1 MTTPNSTKAQTAAST
16 TPPELVIT
24 RINDRF
30 VSIKRGS
37 VSEVVFSP
45 IHPGIKLFGDT
56 PPASASQ
63 PVAANP
69 VSPGK
74 ADVAVTPVLDK
85 PVKAS
90 PAPSAAALP
99 VTSTPAAT
107 PAPVISKA
115 PSVTPSSTSAPAAAV
130 VAAPAASPPP
140 VTPAVAAAPVT
151 SPPPVTP
158 NPVIIHAPSIT
169 PASTS
174 SPGAAAPVTS
184 TPSVTPAPVVSKA
197 PSVAPTRISA
207 PPAAA
212 TPVASTPATGAP
224 AGSNAATA
232 TASTPPAAP
241 AIDLVAQANAARYLE
256 TFNAPAPFGDEDA
269 KPKKSKQVAVQKN
282 LSLDEDTDDLSLGSS
297 LNGIGNA
304 LDNRL
309 TGNDQNNILD
319 GMGGADTL
327 IGGKGDDSYYVN
339 NAGDKV
345 VEQAGEGVDTLYATV
360 GTTLS
365 ANVENL
371 VLLDASKPQSAVVNG
386 VNVLV
391 YGMPR
396 SYQLD
401 YDQGGEVEGY
411 WGTCGETSVANVTLM
426 GGHAVSEKEVVER
439 AIKENLC
446 DTAAESADTRG
457 ATSEDDRQAL
467 LQDFGFAASIDE
479 EVDLKAV
486 AQSIKDGKGVVISVS
501 ASKLWDLH
509 EENEDASDHAIT
521 VTGVACSAASGK
533 IVGFYIADSGR
544 GLASDMCRFVSLQR
558 LREATNVYGAD
569 TVTTDDPIKLRN
581 QNLDATG
588 NELDNILVGNRGNNT
603 LTGGKGNDLLIG
615 GAGNDTYAFAK
626 GDGQD
631 VLYDHDATKG
641 NLDTLRFSDA
651 KQNNLWLS
659 KAGNDLR
666 IDVLGTTDQV
676 LVKDW
681 YVGGDS
687 GSDNHVERIKTAD
700 GKTLYD
706 SDVDKLVQAMA
717 SFAPPAAT
725 QTRWPETAGGHGK
738 VLLTISH

>member
-1 MTTPNSTKAQTAAST
+1 MSTSLASSNSST
-16 TPPELVIT
+16 TLAKPIDPVIT
-24 RINDRF
+24 RIDDRF
-30 VSIKRGS
+30 VSIRRGS

-45 IHPGIKLFGDT
+45 IRPGITLFGSA
-56 PPASASQ
+56 PPA
-63 PVAANP
+63 P
-69 VSPGK
+69 VS
-74 ADVAVTPVLDK
+74 K
-85 PVKAS
+85 PATAS
-90 PAPSAAALP
+90 PAP
-99 VTSTPAAT
+99 
-107 PAPVISKA
+107 
-115 PSVTPSSTSAPAAAV
+115 
-130 VAAPAASPPP
+130 
-140 VTPAVAAAPVT
+140 AVA
-151 SPPPVTP
+151 
-158 NPVIIHAPSIT
+158 IT
-169 PASTS
+169 PASTPAVTPVAVTS
-174 SPGAAAPVTS
+174 KPASTVPVSTDIPPLTPPSAIISKPVIAPPVTPYTPPIIAPPITPGAPAMPVASSAPPLTPTPAASTAPAMPPASTS
-184 TPSVTPAPVVSKA
+184 TANQTPAPA
-197 PSVAPTRISA
+197 PADTA
-207 PPAAA
+207 PP
-212 TPVASTPATGAP
+212 V
-224 AGSNAATA
+224 
-232 TASTPPAAP
+232 
-241 AIDLVAQANAARYLE
+241 DLIAQANVARYQDN
-256 TFNAPAPFGDEDA
+256 FYAPAPFGDEA
-269 KPKKSKQVAVQKN
+269 PKSKKDKPAVAAKF
-282 LSLDEDTDDLSLGSS
+282 LSLDEDTDDLSLESS
-297 LNGIGNA
+297 LSGIGNG

-309 TGNDQNNILD
+309 TGNEQNNILD
-319 GMGGADTL
+319 GMGGADTM
-327 IGGKGDDSYYVN
+327 IGGKGDDSYYVD
-339 NAGDKV
+339 NAGDKI
-345 VEQAGEGVDTLYATV
+345 VEQAGEGVDTLYATAS
-360 GTTLS
+360 TTLA

-401 YDQGGEVEGY
+401 YDQGGEVDGY

-426 GGHAVSEKEVVER
+426 GGHAASEKEVVQR

-446 DTAAESADTRG
+446 DTAAESADMRG

-467 LQDFGFAASIDE
+467 LQDFGFASTIDE
-479 EVDLKAV
+479 QVDLKAV
-486 AQSIKDGKGVVISVS
+486 AQSIKDGKGVIISVS

-509 EENEDASDHAIT
+509 EDNEQYSDHAIT

-544 GLASDMCRFVSLQR
+544 GLSSDMCRFVTLQR

-569 TVTTDDPIKLRN
+569 TVTTDAPIKLAN

-588 NELDNILVGNRGNNT
+588 NALDNILVGNRGNNV

-615 GAGNDTYAFAK
+615 GAGNDSYAFAK

-641 NLDTLRFSDA
+641 NLDTLTFSDA
-651 KQNNLWLS
+651 KQSNLWFR

-666 IDVLGTTDQV
+666 IDVMGATDQV

-687 GSDNHVERIKTAD
+687 GSDHHVERIKTAD

-725 QTRWPETAGGHGK
+725 QTSWPTTQGGNGK

>member
-1 MTTPNSTKAQTAAST
+1 M
-16 TPPELVIT
+16 
-24 RINDRF
+24 
-30 VSIKRGS
+30 
-37 VSEVVFSP
+37 
-45 IHPGIKLFGDT
+45 
-56 PPASASQ
+56 
-63 PVAANP
+63 
-69 VSPGK
+69 
-74 ADVAVTPVLDK
+74 
-85 PVKAS
+85 
-90 PAPSAAALP
+90 
-99 VTSTPAAT
+99 
-107 PAPVISKA
+107 ISKA
-115 PSVTPSSTSAPAAAV
+115 PGITPSSTGR
-130 VAAPAASPPP
+130 
-140 VTPAVAAAPVT
+140 PAV
-151 SPPPVTP
+151 
-158 NPVIIHAPSIT
+158 
-169 PASTS
+169 
-174 SPGAAAPVTS
+174 
-184 TPSVTPAPVVSKA
+184 
-197 PSVAPTRISA
+197 
-207 PPAAA
+207 
-212 TPVASTPATGAP
+212 
-224 AGSNAATA
+224 
-232 TASTPPAAP
+232 
-241 AIDLVAQANAARYLE
+241 DLVAQANAARYLE
-256 TFNAPAPFGDEDA
+256 DFNPPAPFGDEDA
-269 KPKKSKQVAVQKN
+269 KPKKSKEVAVPKN
-282 LSLDEDTDDLSLGSS
+282 LSLDEDTDDLSLGSG

-319 GMGGADTL
+319 GMGGADTM
-327 IGGKGDDSYYVN
+327 IGGKGDDSYYVD
-339 NAGDKV
+339 NAGDKI
-345 VEQAGEGVDTLYATV
+345 VEQAGEGVDTVYATTS
-360 GTTLS
+360 TTLS

-371 VLLDASKPQSAVVNG
+371 VMLDASKPQSAVVNG
-386 VNVLV
+386 VKVLV

-426 GGHAVSEKEVVER
+426 GGHAASEKEVVQR

-479 EVDLKAV
+479 QVDLNAV
-486 AQSIKDGKGVVISVS
+486 AQSIKDGKGVIISVS

-521 VTGVACSAASGK
+521 VTGVACSAASGN

-581 QNLDATG
+581 QNLNATG
-588 NELDNILVGNRGNNT
+588 NALDNILVGNRGNNT

-631 VLYDHDATKG
+631 VLYDHDTSKG

-651 KQNNLWLS
+651 RQNNLWLS

-666 IDVLGTTDQV
+666 IDVLGTADQV

-681 YVGGDS
+681 YV

-706 SDVDKLVQAMA
+706 TDVNKLVQAMA
-717 SFAPPAAT
+717 SFAPPAAS
-725 QTRWPETAGGHGK
+725 QTSWPETAGGNGK